1 MLGLFS
7 FLISGVIIPDAFFQ
21 ELDVGGDIYFIHM
34 TKNELRLDE
43 IWQDFYRTLH
53 MQDFENAGQ
62 ADRKKLI
69 YIAWLYDFVAQS
81 GTNKPVE
88 VLAKQINCTVEEAGA
103 MVNQCIEARLLC
115 LPKRG
120 SFRCQLSVNA
130 VKMIAKF
137 RIGAP
142 EN

>member
-1 MLGLFS
+1 
-7 FLISGVIIPDAFFQ
+7 
-21 ELDVGGDIYFIHM
+21 M
-34 TKNELRLDE
+34 TRNELRLDE
-43 IWQDFYRTLH
+43 IWQDFYRTIQI
-53 MQDFENAGQ
+53 QDLGNEGQ

-69 YIAWLYDFVAQS
+69 YIAWLYDVVAQS

-88 VLAKQINCTVEEAGA
+88 VLAKQIDCTIEEAGA

-130 VKMIAKF
+130 VKLIARL